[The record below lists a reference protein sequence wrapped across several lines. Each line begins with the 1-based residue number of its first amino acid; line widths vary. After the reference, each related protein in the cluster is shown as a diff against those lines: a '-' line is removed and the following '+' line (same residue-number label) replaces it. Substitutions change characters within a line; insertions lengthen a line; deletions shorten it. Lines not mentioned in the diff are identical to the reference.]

1 MGRGIPDRLLER
13 KADHIWLLAGSWPSK
28 GLDAA
33 TVLCDISVMTEITDS
48 FVALPPAVRRFVLH
62 WGEMGQAWGVNRSI
76 GQVHALL
83 YLSER
88 PMTAEAIADTLA
100 IARSNVST
108 SIREL
113 QGWGLVRRVHVI
125 GDRRD
130 HFEAEAD
137 VWEMVRRI
145 AQGRK
150 AREFDPAV
158 EMLAICKREA
168 DEDPALGPVVRR
180 RIDEMVEF
188 TSLVNR
194 WAQDMRD
201 VPRAQLSALMR
212 LGGAIVK
219 LLPGRNRRAT
229 N

>member
-1 MGRGIPDRLLER
+1 
-13 KADHIWLLAGSWPSK
+13 
-28 GLDAA
+28 
-33 TVLCDISVMTEITDS
+33 MTEMTDS
-48 FVALPPAVRRFVLH
+48 FAALPPAVRRFVLH

-113 QGWGLVRRVHVI
+113 QGWGLVRRVHVM

-137 VWEMVRRI
+137 VWELVRRI
-145 AQGRK
+145 AEGRK

-158 EMLAICKREA
+158 EMLATCKREA
-168 DEDPALGPVVRR
+168 DGDAALSPVVRR

-188 TSLVNR
+188 TSLVDR
-194 WAQDMRD
+194 WAQDMRA
-201 VPRAQLSALMR
+201 VPRAHLSALMR

-219 LLPGRNRRAT
+219 LLPGRNRRPT
-229 N
+229 D